1 MKKVAMI
8 PVLLGSTRIP
18 DKNLLLV
25 DGYPLLWR
33 VAQACKKAGVF
44 DEVVVNSE
52 HEKFEELAKMLG
64 VNFYKRD
71 PRRGGSACAMKNK
84 SRSCAGERCQTHD
97 HFLADFMESRQDCLL
112 ALVHTTS
119 PLLKPE
125 TIKEFMGKLENEGYD
140 SLFTVEQRYTE
151 TFYDGKPV
159 NFSMS
164 RKIPTQ
170 TLPPLQ
176 LITWALSGWR
186 TQSFLDSYR
195 RDDGEE
201 TGPTFCGKTGV
212 FPLDKVSAL
221 DGDTWEDLFMI
232 EACLRHR
239 RQQEKPGEYKW
250 TEDMIGIEHELCDL
264 ISDDG
269 VSKYVDT
276 GANARLTGLEEIKKK
291 MGPAPWLY
299 LLVYSNSDQT
309 ALICQRPGEGARKH
323 CHVTHR
329 EWWVVLE
336 GEFEWQ
342 FGDGKNVKAKAGSVV
357 ICPPGLPH
365 RIVCISKAPGI
376 RLANGARDFEHIYFR

>member
-1 MKKVAMI
+1 MKKTAMI
-8 PVLLGSTRIP
+8 PVLLGSTRVP

-33 VAQACKKAGVF
+33 VAQACKKSDVF
-44 DEVVVNSE
+44 DEIVVNSE
-52 HEKFEELAKMLG
+52 HEQFAGLAKLLG
-64 VNFYKRD
+64 VKFYKRS
-71 PRRGGSACAMKNK
+71 PSRGGSACTMKNK
-84 SRSCAGERCQTHD
+84 SRQCSGDRCQTHD
-97 HFLADFMESRQDCLL
+97 HFLTDYMESSEAGLL

-125 TIKEFMGKLENEGYD
+125 TIKEFMAKLENEKYD
-140 SLFTVEQRYTE
+140 SLLTVEERHTE
-151 TFYDGKPV
+151 TLWNGKPL

-170 TLPPLQ
+170 TLAPLQ
-176 LITWALSGWR
+176 MITWALSGWR
-186 TQSFLDSYR
+186 SRSFLDSYR
-195 RDDGEE
+195 RDDPEE
-201 TGPTFCGKTGV
+201 SGPTFCGKTGIFV
-212 FPLDKVSAL
+212 IDRISAL
-221 DGDTWEDLFMI
+221 DGDTWDDLYMI

-239 RQQEKPGEYKW
+239 RQQEKPGEHKW
-250 TEDMIGIEHELCDL
+250 NESMLGIEHELCDL
-264 ISDDG
+264 IGNDG
-269 VSKYVDT
+269 VSKYVDA
-276 GANARLTGLEEIKKK
+276 GANARLTNIEEIKRK

-342 FGDGKNVKAKAGSVV
+342 FGDGKNVKAKAGEVV

-365 RIVCISKAPGI
+365 RIVCTSQTPGI
-376 RLANGARDFEHIYFR
+376 RLANGARDFEHIYVA